1 MFSIVADCQGEN
13 VEFVVAGSDLNY
25 MVGKSSISMLDDIPL
40 LKVQYNISDLLHRGT
55 KRTLDITLSLFV
67 SLFVYPFIAAA
78 KLFSKKNSAFK
89 NFVLSTP
96 KVMKGAFSFVGPQNN
111 VSYEGLYV
119 GKPGLT
125 GLWFTENIDINDL
138 QENKKLD
145 IYYAK
150 NQNVW
155 LDLEIIGKSFSKM
168 FYGEK

>member
-40 LKVQYNISDLLHRGT
+40 LKVQYNISDILHRGT
-55 KRTLDITLSLFV
+55 KRALDIKLSIIIILFIYPFV
-67 SLFVYPFIAAA
+67 SIGKIFTKKQTPF
-78 KLFSKKNSAFK
+78 KD
-89 NFVLSTP
+89 FVLKTP
-96 KVMKGAFSFVGPQNN
+96 KVLKGAFSFVGPQNN

-125 GLWFTENIDINDL
+125 GLWFTENIDVNDL